1 MDFFGSTPGD
11 FGDGILWRLPANGH
25 PSLSF
30 FQPRTPP
37 GGVLDVI
44 IHFRVMRVKRK
55 SMMLNALTASSNK
68 TIMQVVPTTSLCE
81 TFGTSKNMPE
91 MIDPNDF
98 LPRYY
103 QLANILRESISQGRF
118 EAHQPIPSERQLE
131 DLYSV
136 SRTTIRQA
144 IDLLIRQGYLYREHG
159 RGTFVSPQKLQKGI
173 SELTSF
179 TEDMR
184 QRGIVPG
191 QKILEI
197 GTVDPPSEVR
207 LRMELPEDCGQLL
220 RIERLRL
227 GDDVP
232 MGLQTSF
239 YVLPEGQTITREELE
254 EYGSIYRM
262 LQEKFHL
269 IPTEADETLEVTLA
283 TPREAALLQ
292 IPPGSPLLL
301 SERSMYSQY
310 RRMVEFVKILYRG
323 DRYRYIAKLTRTK

>member
-1 MDFFGSTPGD
+1 
-11 FGDGILWRLPANGH
+11 
-25 PSLSF
+25 
-30 FQPRTPP
+30 
-37 GGVLDVI
+37 
-44 IHFRVMRVKRK
+44 
-55 SMMLNALTASSNK
+55 
-68 TIMQVVPTTSLCE
+68 
-81 TFGTSKNMPE
+81 MPE

-103 QLANILRESISQGRF
+103 QLANILRESISNGRF
-118 EAHQPIPSERQLE
+118 EAHDPIPSERQLE
-131 DLYSV
+131 SLYSV

-144 IDLLIRQGYLYREHG
+144 IDLLIRQGFLYREHG

-179 TEDMR
+179 TEDMK

-197 GTVDPPSEVR
+197 DYVEPSAQVR
-207 LRMELPEDCGQLL
+207 LHLELPATFERIL

-232 MGLQTSF
+232 MGLQTSY
-239 YVLPEGQTITREELE
+239 YVLPEGQTISRKELE
-254 EYGSIYRM
+254 EYGSIYKM
-262 LQEKFHL
+262 LQEKFHI

-301 SERSMYSQY
+301 SERTTYSQA
-310 RRMVEFVKILYRG
+310 RRVIEFVKILYRG
-323 DRYRYIAKLTRTK
+323 DRYRYIAKLTR

>member
-1 MDFFGSTPGD
+1 
-11 FGDGILWRLPANGH
+11 
-25 PSLSF
+25 
-30 FQPRTPP
+30 
-37 GGVLDVI
+37 
-44 IHFRVMRVKRK
+44 
-55 SMMLNALTASSNK
+55 
-68 TIMQVVPTTSLCE
+68 
-81 TFGTSKNMPE
+81 MPE
-91 MIDPNDF
+91 MIDPNNY

-103 QLANILRESISQGRF
+103 QLANILRESIAEGRF

-131 DLYSV
+131 GLYSV

-144 IDLLIRQGYLYREHG
+144 IDLLVRQGFLYREHG

-179 TEDMR
+179 TEDMT

-191 QKILEI
+191 QRILDI
-197 GTVDPPSEVR
+197 SLVQPPEKVR
-207 LRMELPEDCGQLL
+207 QHLEMPEGHGPVLQ
-220 RIERLRL
+220 IERLRL

-239 YVLPEGQTITREELE
+239 YNLPEGQTITREELE
-254 EYGSIYRM
+254 EYGSIYRI

-292 IPPGSPLLL
+292 IEAGSPLLL
-301 SERSMYSQY
+301 SERTTYSQY
-310 RRMVEFVKILYRG
+310 RRVIEFVKILYRG
-323 DRYRYIAKLTRTK
+323 DRYRYIAKLTR